1 MGFEHRI
8 QSSSHL
14 SGKRDLNMFLQLL
27 FGFLRTLSTA
37 IYMKIDLPPLL
48 HIYGEKKMN
57 ETPKHTGI
65 GIASIIFG
73 ILGFILYLIG
83 WVFYSFMDNR
93 LYGIIA
99 GLLLGLI
106 AVVLGYYA
114 KKQQDTYGTYGML
127 LGGLLL
133 IIGLI
138 TFILTT
144 PTTVETGYY
153 T

>member
-1 MGFEHRI
+1 
-8 QSSSHL
+8 
-14 SGKRDLNMFLQLL
+14 
-27 FGFLRTLSTA
+27 
-37 IYMKIDLPPLL
+37 MK
-48 HIYGEKKMN
+48 
-57 ETPKHTGI
+57 ETPKHTGL
-65 GIASIIFG
+65 GIASIIFA

-83 WVFYSFMDNR
+83 WLFYSFLNNR

-99 GLLLGLI
+99 GLFLAIL
-106 AVVLGYYA
+106 AVALGYYA
-114 KKQQDTYGTYGML
+114 KKQQDIYGTYGML

-133 IIGLI
+133 IIGLL